1 MSPDLAGSVVGF
13 AHTLRAAGVDAS
25 PERVHAFLG
34 ALAALD
40 VTDRGAVFWAGR
52 VTLCGDPDDLER
64 YDRVFA
70 AYFDGTP
77 VSARTRAHRRVQL
90 GPTAI
95 SSMPATGGVE
105 DDDLPTLRTV
115 TRSASRVEQLRHRD
129 ISDLDERE
137 RQELARLLATFTLPG
152 ETRRT
157 RRRAPDR
164 RGSVD
169 RRRTVRS
176 MLAAGGEPGKL
187 ARHRPRERP
196 RPVVLLVD
204 VSGSMAGYADA
215 LLRFAHAAS
224 RRRTGTTEVFTLG
237 TRLTRVTEE
246 LTHRDPDTAMR
257 AVAAAIPD
265 WEGGTRLGET
275 LATFLDRW
283 GQRGTARG
291 AIAVILSDGWE
302 TGDVAVLGEQVER
315 LSRLTHRLIWANP
328 RAGRPGFA
336 PTAAGMAAAL
346 PWCDQLVEGH
356 SLAALEDLARTVA
369 GVGRSTSRAG
379 QRRRTLVAT
388 SGARDP
394 VGPDRSAESAG
405 SQSPPVDAADPS
417 GPVADPGAH
426 HDA

>member
-1 MSPDLAGSVVGF
+1 MTPDLTGSVVGF

-25 PERVHAFLG
+25 PERVHAFLE
-34 ALAALD
+34 ALTALD
-40 VTDRGAVFWAGR
+40 VTARGAVYWAGR

-70 AYFDGTP
+70 AFFDGTP
-77 VSARTRAHRRVQL
+77 ATARSRTHRRVQL

-95 SSMPATGGVE
+95 SSTPATGE
-105 DDDLPTLRTV
+105 ATDEDLPTLRTV
-115 TRSASRVEQLRHRD
+115 TRTASRVEQLRHRD
-129 ISDLDERE
+129 FSDLDAHERH
-137 RQELARLLATFTLPG
+137 ELARLLATFSLPG
-152 ETRRT
+152 EARRT
-157 RRRAPDR
+157 RRRSPDR

-169 RRRTVRS
+169 RRRTVRA
-176 MLAAGGEPGKL
+176 MLAAGGEPGRL
-187 ARHRPRERP
+187 ARHVPQERP

-224 RRRTGTTEVFTLG
+224 RRRGATTEVFTLG

-257 AVAAAIPD
+257 AVSAAIPD
-265 WEGGTRLGET
+265 WEGGTRLGDT
-275 LATFLDRW
+275 LTEFLDRW
-283 GQRGTARG
+283 GQRGMARG
-291 AIAVILSDGWE
+291 AVTVILSDGWE
-302 TGDVAVLGEQVER
+302 TGDVARLGEQVQR

-356 SLAALEDLARTVA
+356 SLAALEALAETVA
-369 GVGRSTSRAG
+369 GVGRSTSRAD
-379 QRRRTLVAT
+379 QRRRTVVAA
-388 SGARDP
+388 SG
-394 VGPDRSAESAG
+394 
-405 SQSPPVDAADPS
+405 
-417 GPVADPGAH
+417 
-426 HDA
+426 